1 MLNGKRMF
9 GEHLKEVRDLMEIK
23 RYQNKFKH
31 KERTVAEHSWFVS
44 KVAHGLAVWE
54 RDKFKQHNVDV
65 EKVLFLA
72 INHDIVEGYTG
83 DILSTTKNLSPLL
96 KEELVKVEEVIF
108 RERIIKTIPQSWGKE
123 YMNVHEEMSTL
134 CTIESKIVK
143 AADLIDR
150 VFECL
155 EEINLQNIEPYKTIL
170 LSDLPKLYNL
180 NLLSVNY
187 FLKYSIK
194 DIGGYEYIPESS
206 RKELESMDFS
216 RYF

>member
-1 MLNGKRMF
+1 MF

-54 RDKFKQHNVDV
+54 RDKFKQYDVDV
-65 EKVLFLA
+65 EKTLFLS

-83 DILSTTKNLSPLL
+83 DILSTTKNLSPIL
-96 KEELVKVEEVIF
+96 KTELVKVEEVIF
-108 RERIIKTIPQSWGKE
+108 REHILKTIPQSWGTE
-123 YMNVHEEMSTL
+123 YMKVHQEMSGLT
-134 CTIESKIVK
+134 TIESKIVK

-155 EEINLQNIEPYKTIL
+155 EEITLQNIEPYKTIL
-170 LSDLPKLYNL
+170 LSDLVKLYSL
-180 NLLSVNY
+180 NIMSVKY

-194 DIGGYEYIPESS
+194 DIGGYEYIPEDI
-206 RKELESMDFS
+206 KVELEKIDFS
-216 RYF
+216 PYF

>member
-1 MLNGKRMF
+1 VF

-54 RDKFKQHNVDV
+54 RDKFKQYDVDV
-65 EKVLFLA
+65 EKTLFLS

-83 DILSTTKNLSPLL
+83 DILSTTKNLSPIL
-96 KEELVKVEEVIF
+96 KTELVKVEEVIF
-108 RERIIKTIPQSWGKE
+108 REHILKTIPQSWGTE
-123 YMNVHEEMSTL
+123 YMKVHQEMSGLT
-134 CTIESKIVK
+134 TIESKIVK

-155 EEINLQNIEPYKTIL
+155 EEITLQNIEPYKTIL
-170 LSDLPKLYNL
+170 LSDLVKLYSL
-180 NLLSVNY
+180 NIMSVKY

-194 DIGGYEYIPESS
+194 DIGGYEYIPEDI
-206 RKELESMDFS
+206 KVELEKIDFS
-216 RYF
+216 PYF

>member
-1 MLNGKRMF
+1 MF

-54 RDKFKQHNVDV
+54 RDKFKQYDVDV
-65 EKVLFLA
+65 EKTLFLS

-83 DILSTTKNLSPLL
+83 DILSTTKNLSPIL
-96 KEELVKVEEVIF
+96 KTELVKVEEVIF
-108 RERIIKTIPQSWGKE
+108 REHILKTIPQSWGTE
-123 YMNVHEEMSTL
+123 YMKVHQEMSGLT
-134 CTIESKIVK
+134 TIESRIVK

-155 EEINLQNIEPYKTIL
+155 EEITLQNIEPYKTIL
-170 LSDLPKLYNL
+170 LSDLVKLYSL
-180 NLLSVNY
+180 NIMSVKY

-194 DIGGYEYIPESS
+194 DIGGYEYIPEDI
-206 RKELESMDFS
+206 KVELEKIDFS
-216 RYF
+216 PYF